1 MNSSVGLTLGAI
13 ANVAEPSDAEL
24 ARRADADS
32 FALLYQRHL
41 PAVFAYV
48 SGRLRSHAEAED
60 LTSDVFRQ
68 AWSGR
73 HGYRGHGTFRA
84 WIFSIVRHR
93 LADLYR
99 RHRVDACGQLS
110 ADEAEDV
117 QDSEASPEDHA
128 VRGERVREVHGLLDG
143 LTAEQQE
150 ILRLRFGAELSYAEI
165 ASVIGK
171 REDAVKK
178 IAYRALESLRGR
190 TDVA

>member
-24 ARRADADS
+24 ARRADAES

-41 PAVFAYV
+41 PAVFAYL
-48 SGRLRSHAEAED
+48 SGRLRSHTEAED

-68 AWSGR
+68 AWSSR
-73 HGYRGHGTFRA
+73 RGYRGHGTFRA

-93 LADLYR
+93 LADHYR
-99 RHRVDACGQLS
+99 RRRVDGQLS
-110 ADEAEDV
+110 ADEADDV

-128 VRGERVREVHGLLDG
+128 VRGERVREVHGLLDA
-143 LTAEQQE
+143 LTPEQQD

-178 IAYRALESLRGR
+178 IAYRALESLRGK